1 MSAVPE
7 KAAAAGS
14 EATRCWTRPACEIL
28 RKLRAAEDIHK
39 ARHDLI
45 DSLIWVALESLF
57 HPGARSDAAEV
68 EPRSPALPEPSRRMR
83 AAGGIGRGASKQGR
97 LPASGR
103 ELAQAGREP
112 LIRREHGTL
121 SRVCDRIA

>member
-83 AAGGIGRGASKQGR
+83 AAGVAVEPQSRDDYLRLAGSWRRLAENREFVGRMERFLGYVK
-97 LPASGR
+97 
-103 ELAQAGREP
+103 E
-112 LIRREHGTL
+112 
-121 SRVCDRIA
+121 